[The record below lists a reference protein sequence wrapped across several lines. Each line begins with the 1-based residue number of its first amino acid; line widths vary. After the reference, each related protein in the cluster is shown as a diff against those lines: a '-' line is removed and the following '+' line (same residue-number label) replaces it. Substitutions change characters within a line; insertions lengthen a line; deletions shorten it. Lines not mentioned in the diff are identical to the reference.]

1 MLQTRDIA
9 ERGGLRGGEKSGDRA
24 PGQEISRDQGTKS
37 LKIGKVGLIASILLG
52 GSHLLVQSLGA

>member
-1 MLQTRDIA
+1 
-9 ERGGLRGGEKSGDRA
+9 
-24 PGQEISRDQGTKS
+24 